1 MSAQSK
7 LNNEA
12 ILTDQLRLRL
22 NALYERRIKTKEENE
37 KIKKIDPN
45 MFCYITDQDEQYIQM
60 AEQIVYKN
68 INGTCVKDNCDL
80 YFELEKQGKKPM
92 LMKMEYI
99 NKMTK
104 NEAFHVF
111 NIIKINELYYVRDRS
126 NFIDECKE
134 LGWWFLDRA
143 SSSTPTNL
151 YRATATH
158 EGNTT
163 HMVFHHFSKGTK
175 QMLTLNDE
183 VINRKRA
190 FKVLKA
196 KKKYIKN
203 FKLASC

>member
-1 MSAQSK
+1 
-7 LNNEA
+7 
-12 ILTDQLRLRL
+12 
-22 NALYERRIKTKEENE
+22 
-37 KIKKIDPN
+37 
-45 MFCYITDQDEQYIQM
+45 
-60 AEQIVYKN
+60 
-68 INGTCVKDNCDL
+68 
-80 YFELEKQGKKPM
+80 
-92 LMKMEYI
+92 
-99 NKMTK
+99 MTK